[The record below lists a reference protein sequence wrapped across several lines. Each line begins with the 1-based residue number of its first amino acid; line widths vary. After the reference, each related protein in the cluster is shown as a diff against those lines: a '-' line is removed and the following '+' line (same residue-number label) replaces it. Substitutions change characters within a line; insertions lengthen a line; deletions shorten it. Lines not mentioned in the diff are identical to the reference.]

1 MSGKYS
7 PFQLGDIVTFITQ
20 FDRDGI
26 CVKKGCDCIIDR
38 LDFDDEGNGP
48 LTVGVLVNGH
58 HVTRVPLA
66 FVEHKKKIN
75 TPKARSTQ
83 VGGDHYRNMKIQP
96 VEFITAN
103 AIPYLEGNVIKY
115 ICRHRSKGGAEDLKK
130 AKHYIDL
137 LLQHE
142 YPEEKE

>member
-1 MSGKYS
+1 MVICDWCHGTGSDSFRIGVRYNLVCPFCLGSG
-7 PFQLGDIVTFITQ
+7 
-20 FDRDGI
+20 FDRFKLEVEKI
-26 CVKKGCDCIIDR
+26 KK
-38 LDFDDEGNGP
+38 EAAAKESPAN
-48 LTVGVLVNGH
+48 
-58 HVTRVPLA
+58 
-66 FVEHKKKIN
+66 
-75 TPKARSTQ
+75 RSQ

-103 AIPYLEGNVIKY
+103 SIAYLEGNVIKY

-142 YPEEKE
+142 YPDERAE